1 MSRKRPN
8 NGFALNI
15 HGIFS
20 LFRLFLVG
28 LMLMSLAWFGAV
40 VFDNVNFIQYANR
53 MVERWGIIRY
63 IPWREFWVTALLNP
77 ASYRYYIVPIAALFA
92 VFLGAAFYVKDIYA
106 LKDLRSAIHYIL
118 SSMFGLLYPALT
130 VDGGEQKIPLGKT
143 NLIDEIGG
151 PGLVTIQPGN
161 VVMFRRLREPSN
173 ITLRETYFVEPF
185 ERIGQIANLDDQMG
199 TKDNI
204 PAMTRDG
211 INVIIK
217 EIKFRYR
224 IFPEKRFGRPIRPTL
239 SDPYPFDEKALWN
252 IAYNLSV
259 EENGLEMWRAAVA
272 RVVTGGIT
280 DFINAHDVDYI
291 TAPRDHRKDPRQEIR
306 DNLFFSGIRIGL
318 ASIGAELLWVDI
330 GHFSI
335 ENQEV
340 DETRENLWASDWRGK
355 AEIERTKGETRLAIN
370 EELGRAEAQAEIIAA
385 IAESLKTVDL
395 TRDPASNLRRIILV
409 RTAQMLDSLDARRRN
424 LETGNNA

>member
-1 MSRKRPN
+1 MRRKRPN

-20 LFRLFLVG
+20 LFRLFFMV

-40 VFDNVNFIQYANR
+40 VFDKVDFIQYSNKI
-53 MVERWGIIRY
+53 VEKWGLLKHL
-63 IPWREFWVTALLNP
+63 PWREFWVTAILNP
-77 ASYRYYIVPIAALFA
+77 SSLRYYIVPIAALFT
-92 VFLGAAFYVKDIYA
+92 VFLGAVYYVKDVYA
-106 LKDLRSAIHYIL
+106 LRDLRSALHYIA
-118 SSMFGLLYPALT
+118 SSMFGLMYPTLT
-130 VDGGEQKIPLGKT
+130 VDGGIPKIPPGKT

-185 ERIGQIANLDDQMG
+185 ERIGQIANLDDQLG
-199 TKDNI
+199 TKDDI

-224 IFPEKRFGRPIRPTL
+224 IFPENRFGRPIRPTL

-259 EENGLEMWRAAVA
+259 EEKGPELWRDAVA

-280 DFINAHDVDYI
+280 DFINEHHVDYI
-291 TAPRDHRKDPRQEIR
+291 TAPRDHKKDPRQEMR
-306 DNLFFSGIRIGL
+306 DNLFFSGIKNGL
-318 ASIGAELLWVDI
+318 SSNGAELLWVDI

-340 DETRENLWASDWRGK
+340 DEIRETLWASDWLGK
-355 AEIERTKGETRLAIN
+355 ARIEKVKGETRLAIN

-385 IAESLKTVDL
+385 IAESLRTFDF
-395 TRDPASNLRRIILV
+395 TRDPASNLRKIILV
-409 RTAQMLDSLDARRRN
+409 RTAQLLDSLDDQHRK
-424 LETGNNA
+424 LEAG